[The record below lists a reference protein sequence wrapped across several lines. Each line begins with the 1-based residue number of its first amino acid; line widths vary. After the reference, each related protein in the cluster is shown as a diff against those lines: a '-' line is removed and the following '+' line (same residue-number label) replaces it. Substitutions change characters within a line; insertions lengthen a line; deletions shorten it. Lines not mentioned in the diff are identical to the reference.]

1 MFSDVR
7 SEILPRL
14 EQVLL
19 LDLPLSHQKSVEQ
32 LMWKSAFYQVIEVF
46 RQELAEFDDE
56 RVRQQLLSVIDSV
69 NSHFSPSPFI
79 CTYSVTHSLFHS
91 RLKTFLFLLQ
101 DSLHGFPRLFTVI
114 SEHICFLL
122 LVFLFLHFLVV
133 SSMR

>member
-69 NSHFSPSPFI
+69 NSHFSLAPHSSAHIPSP
-79 CTYSVTHSLFHS
+79 THSFIPG
-91 RLKTFLFLLQ
+91 LKPSFFFFRIHYMDSPDCLLLFL
-101 DSLHGFPRLFTVI
+101 SI
-114 SEHICFLL
+114 SVFYFWFFCFYT
-122 LVFLFLHFLVV
+122 F
-133 SSMR
+133 